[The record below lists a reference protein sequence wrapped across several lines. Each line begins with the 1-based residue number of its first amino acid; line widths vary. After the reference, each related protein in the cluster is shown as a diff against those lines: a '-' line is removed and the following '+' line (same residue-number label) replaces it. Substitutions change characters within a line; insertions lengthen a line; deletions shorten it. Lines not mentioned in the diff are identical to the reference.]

1 MRILIIIPAHN
12 EADSIDKT
20 LDSLLSQSYP
30 ATEIIV
36 VNDNSTDETNTVVE
50 RYTSQNPSVRLVYKS
65 SSDTHQPGSKIIQAF
80 QFGYAQRKATAYD
93 IVSKFDADLIFP
105 SHYLAEM
112 VEAFQKNPKLGMFGG
127 FCSIQVNGKWQREG
141 LTNKD
146 HIRGALKSYTAA
158 CFEKM
163 GGLVPEMGWDTIDE
177 LLCLYHG
184 FHIQTADNLLVKH
197 LKPTGSRYKKA
208 LPKKFGVSLHQMRY
222 DFGLAFITCFKMGIN
237 KKEALF
243 FFKSIVYYLWAKP
256 KKIPYLVNAKQGK
269 FIRQL
274 RWKGVKAKLF

>member
-1 MRILIIIPAHN
+1 MKVLIIIPAHN

-20 LDSLLSQSYP
+20 LDSLLSQSYL

-36 VNDNSTDETNTVVE
+36 VNDNSTDETNAIVE
-50 RYTSQNPSVRLVYKS
+50 SYTAQNPSVNLVYKS

-80 QFGYAQRKATAYD
+80 QFGYAQRTTAYD
-93 IVSKFDADLIFP
+93 IVCKFDADLIFP

-112 VEAFQKNPKLGMFGG
+112 VQAFQENPKLGMFGG
-127 FCSIQVNGKWQREG
+127 FCSIQVGEQWQREG

-146 HIRGALKSYTAA
+146 HIRGALKSYALA

-163 GGLVPEMGWDTIDE
+163 NGLVPEMGWDTIDE

-197 LKPTGSRYKKA
+197 LKPTGARYKKA
-208 LPKKFGVSLHQMRY
+208 LPKKFGISLHQMRY
-222 DFGLAFITCFKMGIN
+222 DFGLAFITCLKMGIN
-237 KKEALF
+237 KKEPLF
-243 FFKSIVYYLWAKP
+243 FFISIAYYLGAKP
-256 KKIPYLVNAKQGK
+256 KKIPYLVTAKQGE
-269 FIRQL
+269 FIRQR
-274 RWKGVKAKLF
+274 RWKGVKSKLF